1 MHKRLSDLEFGES
14 GTVRE
19 ILASPHEL
27 NCLGIR
33 VGKHLTMITRQPIK
47 GPVVVAVDGMEVAMG
62 LETAGHVTVDVP
74 AEEHR

>member
-1 MHKRLSDLEFGES
+1 MSMQKRLSELEFGES

-19 ILASPHEL
+19 ILGSPHEL

-33 VGKHLTMITRQPIK
+33 AGKHLTMITRQPIR

-62 LETAGHVTVDVP
+62 LEMAGSVNVEVD
-74 AEEHR
+74 